1 MSDKLNTKFGEI
13 GTIRDILMGQQ
24 MSEYEDRFTEIKQML
39 TTLENDLRK
48 VINEQDVKFS
58 QKLDDLTKE
67 TNNRFE
73 MLEKLLEKNVTSI
86 QKQMDQNRKTDKHK
100 LGKMF
105 AKIGAQL
112 MDEGKD

>member
-1 MSDKLNTKFGEI
+1 MSDKLNSKFGEI

-39 TTLENDLRK
+39 AALESDLRK
-48 VINEQDVKFS
+48 VINDRDIKFTQS
-58 QKLDDLTKE
+58 LDELTKE
-67 TNNRFE
+67 TNSRFE
-73 MLEKLLEKNVTSI
+73 SLEKLLEKNVASI
-86 QKQMDQNRKTDKHK
+86 QKEMTQNRKTDKHK

-112 MDEGKD
+112 MDEGKE